1 MLMLWLLCI
10 RFSLLF
16 SPINSYWNKADISLW
31 KYRSGVFLP
40 CRHAWQLLQHP
51 PQQSLMLRSQF
62 SMNCTIHLHLLKA
75 ECSTSVREEEVGGK
89 HWKMGGFQTGAS
101 GLATL
106 CKKSETQ
113 GTGKRFKCFQSNFP
127 ILSFRCRLREY
138 EVRGKV
144 TTTTMIRPSAHSPT
158 HRKTRRDCW
167 EPWEQW
173 SKQTRNNAFLDTNPG
188 AVLHSGWRAQST
200 FLLMVPSLES

>member
-1 MLMLWLLCI
+1 MLMIRLLCI
-10 RFSLLF
+10 RSSLLF

-31 KYRSGVFLP
+31 KYRSTFLRRERLWCFP
-40 CRHAWQLLQHP
+40 ATAVSHATLTILYELYNPPASSHGWMFNQCERGRGRWQAP
-51 PQQSLMLRSQF
+51 
-62 SMNCTIHLHLLKA
+62 
-75 ECSTSVREEEVGGK
+75 
-89 HWKMGGFQTGAS
+89 KMGGFQTGAS

-127 ILSFRCRLREY
+127 ILSFRCTLRGY

-144 TTTTMIRPSAHSPT
+144 TATTMIRPSAHSPT
-158 HRKTRRDCW
+158 HQKTRRHCW

-173 SKQTRNNAFLDTNPG
+173 SKQTRNTAFRDTNPG

-200 FLLMVPSLES
+200 FLLIVPSLES